1 MSTKIKSIESKSF
14 TNNSTGKTSVSH
26 TVVLEDGV
34 SGYLD
39 DKSSD
44 KDLKQG
50 ETVNY
55 LIEVKQNKKGGN
67 YNLLTIKRDGTAT
80 MPLSVPA
87 PQVSTGGA
95 LIPQQPSQIAPPSLG
110 VYLPSM
116 TKEDWMCRAAI
127 DAYGFMIG
135 AIGNDKLD
143 WPQVKERYETGR
155 DLLWRD
161 IDEVYKN
168 K

>member
-67 YNLLTIKRDGTAT
+67 YNLLTIKRDGVTTA
-80 MPLSVPA
+80 PSAPA
-87 PQVSTGGA
+87 PQAQTPPPTGS
-95 LIPQQPSQIAPPSLG
+95 QPKYSSQRSIQ
-110 VYLPSM
+110 
-116 TKEDWMCRAAI
+116 DWKAQSAI
-127 DAYGFMIG
+127 DAMGFMVDAVATGKI
-135 AIGNDKLD
+135 D
-143 WPQVKERYETGR
+143 WPQLREKQREACTI
-155 DLLWRD
+155 LWD
-161 IDEVYKN
+161 EIDEIFNSKG
-168 K
+168 